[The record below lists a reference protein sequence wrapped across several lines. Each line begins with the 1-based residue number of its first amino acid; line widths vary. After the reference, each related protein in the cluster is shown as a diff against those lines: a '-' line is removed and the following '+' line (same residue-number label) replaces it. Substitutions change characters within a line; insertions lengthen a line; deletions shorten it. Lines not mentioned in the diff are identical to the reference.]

1 MRRTTYSMT
10 MPTRSK
16 KVRVGLCALSGGLVT
31 AAFAAFF
38 CWIVL
43 YTDPETGGFL
53 GSPQDWAP
61 IAAIVGAVCGFIAG
75 AILGTLLSAPRRRP
89 AFGALYGA
97 IGGLGVSLFLMNK
110 GMPDWYSRQGFFVA
124 AMVPLGALSGFV
136 TSLIVSAITS
146 TTEHQEHVSYVVL
159 NLREDKRDESS

>member
-1 MRRTTYSMT
+1 MT
-10 MPTRSK
+10 MAIRSK

-31 AAFAAFF
+31 SAFAAFF

-53 GSPQDWAP
+53 GSPQEWAP
-61 IAAIVGAVCGFIAG
+61 MAAIVGAVGGFIAG
-75 AILGTLLSAPRRRP
+75 VVLGTLLSAPPRKP

-110 GMPDWYSRQGFFVA
+110 GMPDWDSREGFFVA

-146 TTEHQEHVSYVVL
+146 TPKHQEHASYAGL
-159 NLREDKRDESS
+159 NLRQDKRDESS

>member
-1 MRRTTYSMT
+1 MRRTTSSTT
-10 MPTRSK
+10 MATRST

-31 AAFAAFF
+31 SAFAAFF

-43 YTDPETGGFL
+43 YTDPESGGFL
-53 GSPQDWAP
+53 GTPQDWAP

-75 AILGTLLSAPRRRP
+75 VVLGTLLSAPRRKP

-110 GMPDWYSRQGFFVA
+110 GMPDWDSREGFFVA

-146 TTEHQEHVSYVVL
+146 TPEPQQQVGYVLL
-159 NLREDKRDESS
+159 NLRQDKGDESS